1 MQGGH
6 RGETGKT
13 TVLLGFCRIECRG
26 GRDGNY
32 CVIGVLCGL
41 DSQAVPMAP
50 LISILFIQLGMYDF
64 GAHS

>member
-41 DSQAVPMAP
+41 ELASCANGAP
-50 LISILFIQLGMYDF
+50 DKHPFYTTLDV
-64 GAHS
+64 

>member
-13 TVLLGFCRIECRG
+13 TVLLGFCRIECIG

-50 LISILFIQLGMYDF
+50 LISILFIQLGINDF